1 MMAEGTEPRAA
12 PALRSE
18 ADAEVTR
25 TNGSRSRRPGLLVR
39 LSAEL
44 AIIVLGVLLA
54 LWADAWVGARA
65 DRRIEQN
72 RVEALRDNVVA
83 SRIRLEDASEEAKA
97 AYEAL
102 AEIAYWQDPAR
113 VSEREDLVLQGFLF
127 GPVFTPEV
135 NVYAD
140 LKSSG
145 DLALLTNV
153 ELRQA
158 LARMDATFEQLA
170 LLQADLTMV
179 QQLNFDPFVV
189 REFALGATMG
199 RYLGL
204 EGLPADAPSSEV
216 DPRILR
222 NLALFKLDL
231 VEQLLVHYADA
242 ADALDAVEA
251 AMREDQQV
259 SR

>member
-1 MMAEGTEPRAA
+1 MAQGTESRAA
-12 PALRSE
+12 AALRSE

-25 TNGSRSRRPGLLVR
+25 TNESRSRRPGLLVR

-54 LWADAWVGARA
+54 LWADSWVAARA

-83 SRIRLEDASEEAKA
+83 SRIRLEDASEEAQA

-102 AEIAYWQDPAR
+102 AEIAYWKDPAR
-113 VSEREDLVLQGFLF
+113 VSGREDLVLRGLLF
-127 GPVFTPEV
+127 GPDFTPEV

-145 DLALLTNV
+145 DLGLLTNG

-179 QQLNFDPFVV
+179 QQLNVDPFVV

-199 RYLGL
+199 PYLGL
-204 EGLPADAPSSEV
+204 EGLPADAPSSDV

-231 VEQLLVHYADA
+231 VEQLLSQYADA

-251 AMREDQQV
+251 AMGEDEQI
-259 SR
+259 RR

>member
-1 MMAEGTEPRAA
+1 MNE
-12 PALRSE
+12 
-18 ADAEVTR
+18 
-25 TNGSRSRRPGLLVR
+25 SRSSRPGLAMR
-39 LSAEL
+39 LGAEL
-44 AIIVLGVLLA
+44 AIIVVGVLLA

-65 DRRIEQN
+65 DRRIEHN

-83 SRIRLEDASEEAKA
+83 SRGRLESASEEAQA
-97 AYEAL
+97 AYDAL

-135 NVYAD
+135 NLYAD

-153 ELRQA
+153 DLRQA
-158 LARMDATFEQLA
+158 PARMDATFEQLD

-199 RYLGL
+199 PYLGL
-204 EGLPADAPSSEV
+204 EDLPADAPSPDV

-231 VEQLLVHYADA
+231 VEQLMAKYADA

-251 AMREDQQV
+251 AMREDEQAG
-259 SR
+259 R